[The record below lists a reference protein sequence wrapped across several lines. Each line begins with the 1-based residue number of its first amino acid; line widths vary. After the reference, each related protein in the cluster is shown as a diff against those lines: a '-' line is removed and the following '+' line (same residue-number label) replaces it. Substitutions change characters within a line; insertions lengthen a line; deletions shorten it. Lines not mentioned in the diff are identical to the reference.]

1 MTLFVPDVPQNRC
14 ELQRLQ
20 KKGLLRTKSTKNIPR
35 GLKSV
40 RENGLPELEKNPF
53 GSKAAS

>member
-1 MTLFVPDVPQNRC
+1 LDIASSRNKQFIA
-14 ELQRLQ
+14 L
-20 KKGLLRTKSTKNIPR
+20 KGRGFSRDEKIHRKRS

-40 RENGLPELEKNPF
+40 HENGLPELEKNPF

>member
-1 MTLFVPDVPQNRC
+1 VFGESNR
-14 ELQRLQ
+14 EEDSTR
-20 KKGLLRTKSTKNIPR
+20 KSTPQGLKPDILGAQLS